1 MLTEESQ
8 QQEEEEE
15 DAVVMMKIT
24 KIMAIDVVDLT
35 INEAATEIEMKV
47 RMVKIIKLEHVEQE
61 VQQEEEN
68 VAAIEVIEEANGEE
82 EEVAVDKE
90 EVQEEGIRMTVLMGM
105 SKTFSM
111 DPEVE
116 MTMNQMMMN
125 QAVKRNH

>member
-68 VAAIEVIEEANGEE
+68 VADTEVIEEANGEE

-90 EVQEEGIRMTVLMGM
+90 EVQEEGIRMTVLMDM